1 MEKKAAR
8 AGVFFNT
15 DVMRRSR
22 MQLAFLEH
30 TRVRTVREIF
40 ASSGCKSAGA
50 LRFSGIKMYSGECRF
65 NCTHI
70 SHTSFMH
77 CHLSHIP
84 PLFCSHRYK
93 L

>member
-15 DVMRRSR
+15 DVMHRSR
-22 MQLAFLEH
+22 VQRAFLEH

-50 LRFSGIKMYSGECRF
+50 LRFSGIKMYSRECRF
-65 NCTHI
+65 KTNTQAHRCPGNQW
-70 SHTSFMH
+70 SFR
-77 CHLSHIP
+77 SEDW
-84 PLFCSHRYK
+84 
-93 L
+93 

>member
-1 MEKKAAR
+1 MEKKPAR
-8 AGVFFNT
+8 DGVFFNT

-40 ASSGCKSAGA
+40 ASSGCKSAGE

-65 NCTHI
+65 KYAI
-70 SHTSFMH
+70 SAVLEKREKTYSW
-77 CHLSHIP
+77 LET
-84 PLFCSHRYK
+84 
-93 L
+93 